1 MHKASGAFSF
11 YSPLPLGTVNT
22 RSGAAVNMAKLEF
35 TLTKE
40 KYDALSDELKAF
52 YTTTKDGGYELE
64 GVGSIQRALEA
75 EKKGK
80 AEAID
85 KALKEALGDL
95 DPQAARDAV
104 AKLSQLEQADLE
116 AKGKYEEALA
126 AREKAWQEKY
136 ERDLGKVTS
145 EKETLVANLK
155 RQTLANVLTEKG
167 VLPDRVKYLANELD
181 AQLELATD
189 EAGFSLKKKGG
200 IGDAAEFEAMIESVK
215 QSSPFF
221 FAANGASGSGASG
234 SEHSGGMANGN
245 LAELPPTERLAHLFK
260 AGTTK

>member
-1 MHKASGAFSF
+1 
-11 YSPLPLGTVNT
+11 
-22 RSGAAVNMAKLEF
+22 MAKLEF

-40 KYDALSDELKAF
+40 KYDALSDEIKAF

-80 AEAID
+80 AEAIE

-95 DPQAARDAV
+95 DPQAAREAV

-136 ERDLGKVTS
+136 DRDLGKEKG
-145 EKETLVANLK
+145 EKETLIANLK

-189 EAGFSLKKKGG
+189 ETGFSLKKKGG
-200 IGDAAEFEAMIESVK
+200 IGDAAEFEAMIENVK
-215 QSSPFF
+215 ASSPFF
-221 FAANGASGSGASG
+221 FAANSASGSGASG
-234 SEHSGGMANGN
+234 SEHSGGGMSKAWT
-245 LAELPPTERLAHLFK
+245 ELSRSEKTAAIRDAGGDLDAAMK
-260 AGTTK
+260 AYK